1 MLVVSNTSA
10 ILNLAIIDR
19 LSLIREQFTTI
30 IIPKGVLEELR
41 VGENLPGS
49 KNILEALDVKWL
61 QVEEV
66 QDSAILRI
74 LKRELDAGE
83 AEAIGKSYRTGVE
96 FTCDSG
102 AYSSGAV
109 KYCRKTKKPEHP
121 TSMESPA
128 SPFPL
133 SKFRRLPASQLPRF
147 YPFSFYFLPFT
158 FSLSPLTIG
167 PYPFSF
173 PFAFSLITF
182 NLFPLSFSYL
192 YMYRDQ

>member
-30 IIPKGVLEELR
+30 TIPKGVLEELR

-49 KNILEALDVKWL
+49 KKILEALDVKWL

-83 AEAIGKSYRTGVE
+83 AEAIALALETRAQWVLLDESEARRIAKDLGLKVTGVLGILLRACRQKRIPSLRTE
-96 FTCDSG
+96 MERLREKVGFFIADHLIEDLLKQSQNFKDQ
-102 AYSSGAV
+102 ASS
-109 KYCRKTKKPEHP
+109 KNQ
-121 TSMESPA
+121 S
-128 SPFPL
+128 
-133 SKFRRLPASQLPRF
+133 
-147 YPFSFYFLPFT
+147 
-158 FSLSPLTIG
+158 
-167 PYPFSF
+167 
-173 PFAFSLITF
+173 
-182 NLFPLSFSYL
+182 
-192 YMYRDQ
+192 

>member
-30 IIPKGVLEELR
+30 TIPKGVLEELR

-49 KNILEALDVKWL
+49 KKILEALDVKWL

-83 AEAIGKSYRTGVE
+83 AEAILND
-96 FTCDSG
+96 F
-102 AYSSGAV
+102 
-109 KYCRKTKKPEHP
+109 
-121 TSMESPA
+121 
-128 SPFPL
+128 
-133 SKFRRLPASQLPRF
+133 
-147 YPFSFYFLPFT
+147 
-158 FSLSPLTIG
+158 LTI
-167 PYPFSF
+167 SC
-173 PFAFSLITF
+173 
-182 NLFPLSFSYL
+182 LS
-192 YMYRDQ
+192 